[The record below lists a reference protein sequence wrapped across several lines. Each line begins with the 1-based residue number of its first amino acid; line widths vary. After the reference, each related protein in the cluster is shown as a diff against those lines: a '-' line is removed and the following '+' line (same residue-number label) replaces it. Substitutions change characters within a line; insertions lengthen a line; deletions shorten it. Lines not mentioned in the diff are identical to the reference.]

1 MACREKLTWRRDA
14 DVLGVNVAQGDVHLE
29 IERVE
34 VVPHRV
40 LAIRDEEV
48 GVQRFGEEIGEFWE
62 VLHLDVER
70 AGRIFGSH
78 LGPLVEGVERWLE
91 STVRSGDWWVRADG
105 GELASVGA
113 GVEDFRGL
121 VVRV

>member
-1 MACREKLTWRRDA
+1 M
-14 DVLGVNVAQGDVHLE
+14 LGVNVAQGDVQLE
-29 IERVE
+29 VERVV

-48 GVQRFGEEIGEFWE
+48 GVQRLGEEVGELWE

-78 LGPLVEGVERWLE
+78 LGPLVEGGER
-91 STVRSGDWWVRADG
+91 R
-105 GELASVGA
+105 
-113 GVEDFRGL
+113 
-121 VVRV
+121 